1 MSWKKIPFL
10 LLRSSK
16 SLCINGILQLY
27 IASQVNHL
35 GLDSLIQILYINGC
49 MYFYVYRRIKIL
61 RMEIAK
67 VRSQRE
73 ETEKQLKEK
82 KFSSS
87 KIQKSVKKVQ
97 EEVKVN
103 FVYSKYL

>member
-1 MSWKKIPFL
+1 
-10 LLRSSK
+10 
-16 SLCINGILQLY
+16 
-27 IASQVNHL
+27 
-35 GLDSLIQILYINGC
+35 
-49 MYFYVYRRIKIL
+49 
-61 RMEIAK
+61 MEIAK

-87 KIQKSVKKVQ
+87 KTQKRVKKVQ

-103 FVYSKYL
+103 FVYCNLPCVENEHLTKYFRLSFFLDYIFTDTRLVH

>member
-16 SLCINGILQLY
+16 SICNGIIQLY
-27 IASQVNHL
+27 IASQINHL
-35 GLDSLIQILYINGC
+35 GLDSLIHLLYINGC

-97 EEVKVN
+97 EKVKVN

>member
-1 MSWKKIPFL
+1 
-10 LLRSSK
+10 
-16 SLCINGILQLY
+16 
-27 IASQVNHL
+27 
-35 GLDSLIQILYINGC
+35 
-49 MYFYVYRRIKIL
+49 MYFCYVYRRIKIL

-87 KIQKSVKKVQ
+87 KTQKSVEKVQ

>member
-27 IASQVNHL
+27 IASQVSHL
-35 GLDSLIQILYINGC
+35 GLDSLIQILYINGW
-49 MYFYVYRRIKIL
+49 MYFCRRIKIL

-103 FVYSKYL
+103 FV